1 MFSGADVQC
10 GRGLDTPLHAAA
22 RVSGAKEAELLLEY
36 GADRT
41 SRNSEGKKPLDLTTD
56 QNIKQLL
63 QAASKYNHTVK
74 ALHMPK
80 CTAILIM
87 SLVWFYRSQLPVS
100 AVQMVYSSFPGPKK
114 IK

>member
-1 MFSGADVQC
+1 MQR

-41 SRNSEGKKPLDLTTD
+41 SRNTEGKKPLDLTTD

-63 QAASKYNHTVK
+63 QAPGTVNTPTHYISAPYARVHCDTDVVSCLVLQVP
-74 ALHMPK
+74 ALCLNCADGVFAVP
-80 CTAILIM
+80 
-87 SLVWFYRSQLPVS
+87 S
-100 AVQMVYSSFPGPKK
+100 AKK
-114 IK
+114 D